1 MLEVLISIFL
11 MLTII
16 SVATDKRVSKSI
28 AGLSIGGIIAVCS
41 FIGGSFTGA
50 SMNPAR
56 SIGPAIL
63 SNNFDNII
71 IYILAPIVGAII
83 ATYTYNNIKE
93 IP

>member
-1 MLEVLISIFL
+1 
-11 MLTII
+11 
-16 SVATDKRVSKSI
+16 
-28 AGLSIGGIIAVCS
+28 
-41 FIGGSFTGA
+41 
-50 SMNPAR
+50 MNPAR